1 MIRESRPNP
10 AWNFSLFGDWLRF
23 AAAFVVVVVEIG
35 LFDSRVVCGDGGY
48 RIWEFWK
55 VLLKV

>member
-1 MIRESRPNP
+1 LESKR
-10 AWNFSLFGDWLRF
+10 NFSFFGDWLRF